1 MLVSSDLVET
11 KEVDTNMLTDS
22 AIKALKPEDKP
33 RKTADRDGLYLLIK
47 PNGTKLWQQS
57 YRFAGKQKVL
67 SHGIYDTVT
76 LSKARAKCVY
86 PVSTMWTE

>member
-1 MLVSSDLVET
+1 MLVSLLVSSNLVET

-47 PNGTKLWQQS
+47 PNG
-57 YRFAGKQKVL
+57 
-67 SHGIYDTVT
+67 
-76 LSKARAKCVY
+76 
-86 PVSTMWTE
+86 